1 MEDYPNPFYILE
13 DRRSK
18 IAELVERDRKE
29 LDQFWETE
37 WADRRSRECPASFS
51 GYGEYLYKWH
61 WNLRHTVAGPEGGRY
76 KKTEYYKNALTDQI
90 AKRTEITDKNGRET
104 YVQLDGKD
112 QKYSDD
118 VILF

>member
-1 MEDYPNPFYILE
+1 MEDYPNPFYISE

-37 WADRRSRECPASFS
+37 WLKERRECPASFS
-51 GYGEYLYKWH
+51 GDGEYLYIWH
-61 WNLRHTVAGPEGGRY
+61 WNLRHTVAGLEGGLYR
-76 KKTEYYKNALTDQI
+76 KTEYYKNALTDQI
-90 AKRTEITDKNGRET
+90 AKRTEITNKNGRET